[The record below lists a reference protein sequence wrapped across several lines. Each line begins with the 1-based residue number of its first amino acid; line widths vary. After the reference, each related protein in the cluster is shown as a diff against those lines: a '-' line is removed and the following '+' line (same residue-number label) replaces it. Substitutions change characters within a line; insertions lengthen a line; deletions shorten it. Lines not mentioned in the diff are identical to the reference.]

1 MGCSYSE
8 QDESIERVE
17 PKNNQIQ
24 KNQPNIHSIEEY
36 YEKDNLG
43 TRQDTLS
50 KAELYWISRRMSDRQ
65 PPYTL
70 FIFSSRESAENAL
83 LELPYIH
90 KAKDTGNFIS
100 REPFVFGYYHT
111 KKLKY

>member
-1 MGCSYSE
+1 
-8 QDESIERVE
+8 
-17 PKNNQIQ
+17 
-24 KNQPNIHSIEEY
+24 
-36 YEKDNLG
+36 
-43 TRQDTLS
+43 
-50 KAELYWISRRMSDRQ
+50 MSGRQ

-90 KAKDTGNFIS
+90 KAKDTGNLIS